1 MISFVFS
8 KANIGKYLMSL
19 DDTDRRILA
28 LLQQDARM
36 PVKALAEQV
45 GLSSPGASERLRR
58 LEDRGVI
65 RGFTVDV
72 EPRTLGFSMQAIVRI
87 RPLPGKLQ
95 AVQKLIEGI
104 PEFAECDKVTGD
116 DCFIGRLYLRSIEH
130 LDHILEQITEMAET
144 SSAIVKSQPVRRR
157 LPPL

>member
-1 MISFVFS
+1 
-8 KANIGKYLMSL
+8 MSIDDL
-19 DDTDRRILA
+19 DRHILA

-45 GLSSPGASERLRR
+45 GLSSPAASERLRR
-58 LEDRGVI
+58 LEERGVI
-65 RGFTVDV
+65 RAFTVDA
-72 EPRTLGFSMQAIVRI
+72 EPRTLGYPMQAIVRI

-95 AVQKLIEGI
+95 QVQKLIESI
-104 PEFAECDKVTGD
+104 PEFGECDKVTGD

-130 LDHILEQITEMAET
+130 LDHILERITDMAET

>member
-1 MISFVFS
+1 
-8 KANIGKYLMSL
+8 MSL

>member
-1 MISFVFS
+1 
-8 KANIGKYLMSL
+8 MSL

-95 AVQKLIEGI
+95 AVQKLIEAI

-144 SSAIVKSQPVRRR
+144 SSAIVKSQPVKRR

>member
-1 MISFVFS
+1 
-8 KANIGKYLMSL
+8 MSL
-19 DDTDRRILA
+19 DDVDRRILA
-28 LLQQDARM
+28 LLERDGRM
-36 PVKALAEQV
+36 PVKALAEQI

-65 RGFTVDV
+65 RGFTVDA
-72 EPRTLGFSMQAIVRI
+72 EPRALGYPMQAIVRI

-95 AVQKLIEGI
+95 AVQKLIEAT
-104 PEFAECDKVTGD
+104 PEFVECDKVTGD

-130 LDHILEQITEMAET
+130 LDHILDRITDMAET
-144 SSAIVKSQPVRRR
+144 NSSIVKAQPVRRR

>member
-1 MISFVFS
+1 
-8 KANIGKYLMSL
+8 MSI
-19 DDTDRRILA
+19 DDLDRRILA

-36 PVKALAEQV
+36 PVKALAAQV
-45 GLSSPGASERLRR
+45 GLSSPAASERLRR
-58 LEDRGVI
+58 LEERGVI
-65 RGFTVDV
+65 RAFTVDA
-72 EPRTLGFSMQAIVRI
+72 EPRTLGYPMQAIVRI

-95 AVQKLIEGI
+95 QVQKLIESI
-104 PEFAECDKVTGD
+104 PEFGECDKVTGD

-130 LDHILEQITEMAET
+130 LDHILERITDMAET